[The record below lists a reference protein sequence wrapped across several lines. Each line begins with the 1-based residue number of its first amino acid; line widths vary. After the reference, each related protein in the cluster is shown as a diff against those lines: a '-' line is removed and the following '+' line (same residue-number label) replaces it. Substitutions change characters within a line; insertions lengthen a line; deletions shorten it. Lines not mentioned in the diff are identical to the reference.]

1 MGKNSDDYL
10 KELFSAASIDK
21 AKTKRSK
28 RKKKSDTA
36 GKAFE
41 SYLFGE
47 NGLKIDPLGEVVDEQ
62 PKPVIAEETEPKR
75 NLPKIPKLGEPGAFL
90 RESPEYDRD
99 SSKTIEGSLQ
109 FLDKVTSSNTD
120 HKPNP
125 KPKVVKEETEL
136 SNIKAELARMKSA
149 ILEISRAAAAQGGG
163 GEVNLLRLDDVSG
176 DDWDSSSDG
185 QLLLWSSADQKFVS
199 SSERGV
205 DDFFSE
211 GIGGYEFTGGFSDR
225 EVGQT
230 GASDFGT
237 FIAYTQAM
245 ADAAQWR
252 RFGFSEQAQQAND
265 IAYFPTDA
273 RPNRTFDQTKGL
285 FGGIFMPSGV
295 TELIDYGW
303 SDPSYSNE
311 VNSGIATDFNYTA
324 ADGSFD
330 FRECQPGD
338 LLQLRFDFNVNV
350 QIANTTLEIALIWQT
365 RDAND
370 DPTFTFAL
378 TGQPIFYGTG
388 TVGRTFLNRP
398 FLSAYF
404 ASAED
409 TNARALLAIR
419 ADNPIQVAPLSTLVT
434 IQR

>member
-10 KELFSAASIDK
+10 KELFSAASSDK

-28 RKKKSDTA
+28 RKEKSDTA

-47 NGLKIDPLGEVVDEQ
+47 NGLKLESLGIETPKEICAEQDIVEQQPIEVVDEQ
-62 PKPVIAEETEPKR
+62 PEPVIAEETEPKR
-75 NLPKIPKLGEPGAFL
+75 KLPKIPKLGEPGAFL

-99 SSKTIEGSLQ
+99 SSKTIEGSLH
-109 FLDKVTSSNTD
+109 FLDKVTASNND
-120 HKPNP
+120 HKPD
-125 KPKVVKEETEL
+125 PKVVKEETEL
-136 SNIKAELARMKSA
+136 SNIKAELARMKGA

-176 DDWDSSSDG
+176 DNWDTGSDG

-225 EVGQT
+225 EAGQT

-237 FIAYTQAM
+237 FVAYTQAM

-252 RFGFSEQAQQAND
+252 RFGFSEEAQQAND
-265 IAYFPTDA
+265 VAYFPTDA

-303 SDPSYSNE
+303 SGPSYSNE
-311 VNSGIATDFNYTA
+311 VNSGIASDFNYTA

-338 LLQLRFDFNVNV
+338 LLQIRFDFNVNV

-365 RDAND
+365 RDAD
-370 DPTFTFAL
+370 DNPTFTFAL

-398 FLSAYF
+398 IPV
-404 ASAED
+404 
-409 TNARALLAIR
+409 RLLR
-419 ADNPIQVAPLSTLVT
+419 VC
-434 IQR
+434 